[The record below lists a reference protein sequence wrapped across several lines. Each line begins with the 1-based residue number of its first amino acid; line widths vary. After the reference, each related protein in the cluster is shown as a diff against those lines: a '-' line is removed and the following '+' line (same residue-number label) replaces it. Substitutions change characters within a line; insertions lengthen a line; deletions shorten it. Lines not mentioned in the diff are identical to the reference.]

1 MTGLK
6 TCSIIH
12 LQPGLNKL
20 RIIFTGLTSY
30 ATIIFNICKTRL
42 LNTTVTSVKFL
53 YAEMWAPITYPI
65 WTGLDLGI
73 S

>member
-20 RIIFTGLTSY
+20 RIIFTELTSY
-30 ATIIFNICKTRL
+30 TTIICKTRL

-65 WTGLDLGI
+65 WTEPDLGI